1 MRSWNTLACAL
12 AVAAITPV
20 PGPVWAGEDGDLA
33 RQLRSAVQPLL
44 SPSPGDAS
52 GTRSLVEILGIATR
66 AAERADLP
74 SGVVAKLGEAHA
86 AWRRSPQ
93 EMPNA
98 GVTAALGEA
107 HAALHGGRRFA
118 FPSSVRTIDQARGLP
133 AGSTSGGGPRG
144 GPAREATRGCSS
156 SSCHDPDG
164 GTLTPGERGRR

>member
-20 PGPVWAGEDGDLA
+20 PGPVWDGEDGDLA

-74 SGVVAKLGEAHA
+74 GGVAAKLGKAHA
-86 AWRRSPQ
+86 AWRRSPE
-93 EMPNA
+93 EMPDA
-98 GVTAALGEA
+98 GVAGALGEVY
-107 HAALHGGRRFA
+107 AALHGGRRFA
-118 FPSSVRTIDQARGLP
+118 FPSGVRTIDQAREVCRREIDGAAAALE
-133 AGSTSGGGPRG
+133 AGRRG
-144 GPAREATRGCSS
+144 EATRGMLEFVMLV
-156 SSCHDPDG
+156 
-164 GTLTPGERGRR
+164 TTPMEAQ